1 MVSSGVITVVIV
13 LAYLVLVVGIGEY
26 ARRRTKYDVEDYFM
40 ASRSFG
46 TLVLLFALLA
56 TNMTAFIMIGIPGL
70 VYRAGIGAYGWGS
83 VFFLTFPVVFATVG
97 YRLWLTGKKF
107 GHITPGDLFDHRY
120 DAKHLGTGVMLIMT
134 VWTVPYILLGAQ
146 GAGLAFNGLT
156 GGLVPY
162 WAGSL
167 LVLLVVFFYVNT
179 GGMRGTAWTNT
190 FQGAVMIVFLW
201 LLLVFL
207 GARLGGFVAASGAT
221 MSEAPALASRPGQI
235 PIFTWQFYASWIIV
249 FGINT
254 LMNPHMFQRVLPSF
268 NIETLKRVAVLYPV
282 GLMLVWI
289 PPGIIGF
296 WGRGQIPGLE
306 GAASDNILPALVG
319 SSFGPIIG
327 GLALAGILAAL
338 MSSIDGQTL
347 SLSNLFERDLVKTY
361 RPDMSAA
368 REVWLGR
375 AFVAVILAIIYVLAL
390 LRVAPITVIAEFAFT
405 GYALLFVPLMIGFYW
420 RRANA
425 TAAWVGIVVGFVGL
439 WAFEIDRFTSLAG
452 LPDAWTFGFTPIVP
466 LIALQ
471 IVLVAVIPYFTE
483 QPPAE
488 RVQEYFDLFDGVW

>member
-1 MVSSGVITVVIV
+1 MVSPGVTTVAIV
-13 LAYLVLVVGIGEY
+13 LGYLAIIVGIGEY
-26 ARRRTKYDVEDYFM
+26 ARRRTRFDPEDYFM

-46 TLVLLFALLA
+46 TIVLLFALLA

-70 VYRAGIGAYGWGS
+70 VYRAGVGAYGWGS
-83 VFFLTFPVVFATVG
+83 VFFLVFPVVFATVG

-107 GHITPGDLFDHRY
+107 GHITPGDIFNHRY

-134 VWTVPYILLGAQ
+134 FWTIPYILLGAQ

-162 WAGSL
+162 WAGAL
-167 LVLLVVFFYVNT
+167 LIILIVFFYVNT

-201 LLLVFL
+201 LLLVAL
-207 GARLGGFVAASGAT
+207 GARLGGFVGAT
-221 MSEAPALASRPGQI
+221 AATMNVAPELATRP
-235 PIFTWQFYASWIIV
+235 PVFTWQYYASWIVV
-249 FGINT
+249 FAVNT
-254 LMNPHMFQRVLPSF
+254 IMNPHMMQRILPGFSV
-268 NIETLKRVAVLYPV
+268 ETLKRVAVLYPI

-289 PPGIIGF
+289 PPAILGF
-296 WGRGQIPGLE
+296 WGRGQIPGME

-319 SSFGPIIG
+319 ANFGPILA

-347 SLSNLFERDLVKTY
+347 SLSNLFERDLVGTY
-361 RPDMSAA
+361 MPDVSAN

-375 AFVAVILAIIYVLAL
+375 VFATVILAIIYILAL
-390 LRVAPITVIAEFAFT
+390 LRVAAITDIAEVAFT
-405 GYALLFVPLMIGFYW
+405 GYALLFLPLMIGFYW

-425 TAAWVGIVVGFVGL
+425 AAAWIGIVVGFAGL
-439 WAFEIDRFTSLAG
+439 WAFHLG
-452 LPDAWTFGFTPIVP
+452 WLPSAWTFGFTPVVP
-466 LIALQ
+466 LI
-471 IVLVAVIPYFTE
+471 IVQAILVGLIPYVTA

-488 RVQEYFDLFDGVW
+488 RVEEYFDLFEGIW

>member
-1 MVSSGVITVVIV
+1 MSAHATAAIAIV
-13 LAYLVLVVGIGEY
+13 YLVAILGIGEY
-26 ARRRTKYDVEDYFM
+26 ARRRTRLDVEDYFM

-46 TLVLLFALLA
+46 TVVLLFALLA

-107 GHITPGDLFDHRY
+107 GHITPGDLFNHRY
-120 DAKHLGTGVMLIMT
+120 DATHLGTLVVVVMT
-134 VWTVPYILLGAQ
+134 VWTVPYILLGAM
-146 GAGLAFNGLT
+146 GAGLAFAGLT

-162 WAGSL
+162 WAGAL
-167 LVLLVVFFYVNT
+167 LVLVVVFLYVMA

-201 LLLVFL
+201 LLLVVL
-207 GARLGGFVAASGAT
+207 GLQLGGFRAASRAT
-221 MSEAPALASRPGQI
+221 MDVAPALASRPGQI
-235 PIFTWQFYASWIIV
+235 PIFTWQFYFSWIIV
-249 FGINT
+249 FAINT
-254 LMNPHMFQRVLPSF
+254 IMNPHMFQRILPGFS
-268 NIETLKRVAVLYPV
+268 IETLKRVAVLYPI

-289 PPGIIGF
+289 PPNIIGF
-296 WGRGQIPGLE
+296 WGRAQIPGLE
-306 GAASDNILPALVG
+306 GSASDNILPALVG
-319 SSFGPIIG
+319 SQFGPVIG

-347 SLSNLFERDLVKTY
+347 SLSNLFERDIVRNY
-361 RPDMSAA
+361 RPQMGER

-375 AFVAVILAIIYVLAL
+375 VFVVVILAVIYVLAL

-405 GYALLFVPLMIGFYW
+405 GYALLFLPLMVGFYW

-425 TAAWVGIVVGFVGL
+425 AAAWIAIVVGFVGL
-439 WAFEIDRFTSLAG
+439 WAFEIDRFTSIAG

-466 LIALQ
+466 LLLVQ
-471 IVLVAVIPYFTE
+471 IVIVAVVPYVTA

-488 RVQEYFDLFDGVW
+488 RVEEYFDLFDGVW